1 MTAEQHHTRKLSY
14 TGITVKQIREKK
26 GLKAKDVYTGIVSRS
41 SYFRFENGEHDTT
54 VSNLFAFLDRL
65 QVGVAEFSVELAAQ
79 WPQLLPCV
87 ERGHGALRSLSQTQL
102 DQLVVQLKETYEKTP
117 TLGDYHNVL
126 KVELYQEYQRTHQ
139 ITETAENLKILSTY
153 LFDIEEWYQYELLLF
168 QAICKLLPCET
179 IDALL
184 PRVTKAAKRTPASL
198 ASKTTAVAVMNTVI
212 LTTLENH
219 DYRYFKK
226 FVQIAEQVEVP
237 ETALLDGIYF
247 AMYQDF
253 IAYRQGER
261 NPVLINE
268 ARQLV
273 KLAGKVVEP
282 EEGQRMQRYERL
294 LEAWLA

>member
-1 MTAEQHHTRKLSY
+1 MTADQHHTQKVSY
-14 TGITVKQIREKK
+14 TGVTVKQIREKK

-65 QVGVAEFSVELAAQ
+65 QVGVAEFSVELATQ
-79 WPQLLPCV
+79 WPQMLPCV
-87 ERGHGALRSLSQTQL
+87 ERNHSALGMLSQTQL
-102 DQLVVQLKETYEKTP
+102 DQLVVEFRANYDKTH
-117 TLGDYHNVL
+117 TLGDYHNIL
-126 KVELYQEYQRTHQ
+126 KIELYQEYQRTQH
-139 ITETAENLKILSTY
+139 ISETAENLKILSTY

-168 QAICKLLPCET
+168 QSICKLLPCET

-184 PRVTKAAKRTPASL
+184 PRVTKVEKRTASG
-198 ASKTTAVAVMNTVI
+198 AAKTTAVEVMNTVI
-212 LTTLENH
+212 LTTLSKR

-226 FVQIAEQVEVP
+226 FVQLAQQMAVP

-253 IAYRQGER
+253 IAYRQGEGDL
-261 NPVLINE
+261 VLIDD

-273 KLAGKVVEP
+273 KLAGKVVRF
-282 EEGQRMQRYERL
+282 EEGQRMKRYEQA
-294 LEAWLA
+294 LENWLI